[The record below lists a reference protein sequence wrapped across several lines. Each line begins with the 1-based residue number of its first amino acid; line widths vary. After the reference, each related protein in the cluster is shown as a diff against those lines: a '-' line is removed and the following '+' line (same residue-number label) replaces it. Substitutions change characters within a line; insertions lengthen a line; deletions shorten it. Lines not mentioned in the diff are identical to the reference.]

1 MARQSRRRV
10 PKATRDDEYRQL
22 LEQAPNDLYRD
33 LFVAMR
39 WAGLRV
45 SEAVGLRWDNV
56 DLARLQITVIGK
68 GNVERTIDVL
78 PEAEAMLRRRLSD
91 SNQLQTVAQNM
102 LHNVAYHRQ
111 DDQNPERSVAE
122 KVQHFVFPRPNGLP
136 LTTRAVQRTVQAIRE
151 KLDLPP
157 ERLTPHKLRHAY
169 ATDLVNRGVPIH
181 VVSAQLG
188 HADVSTTSIYLH
200 AQPGQARRYFD
211 RDN

>member
-22 LEQAPNDLYRD
+22 LEHAPNDLYRD

-56 DLARLQITVIGK
+56 DLARLQITVVGK

-78 PEAEAMLRRRLSD
+78 PEAEAMLRRRQS
-91 SNQLQTVAQNM
+91 VAQKM
-102 LHNVAYHRQ
+102 LHNTVYLIQNER
-111 DDQNPERSVAE
+111 NPERSVAKE
-122 KVQHFVFPRPNGLP
+122 MQHYVFPRPNGCP
-136 LTTRAVQRTVQAIRE
+136 LTTRAVQRTIQAIRE
-151 KLDLPP
+151 KLELPP

-200 AQPGQARRYFD
+200 AQPGQARKFFED
-211 RDN
+211 V

>member
-10 PKATRDDEYRQL
+10 PKATRPDEYAL
-22 LEQAPNDLYRD
+22 LLKHAPNDLYRD
-33 LFVAMR
+33 LFVVMR

-56 DLARLQITVIGK
+56 DLARLQLTVIGK
-68 GNVERTIDVL
+68 GSVERTIDVL
-78 PEAEAMLRRRLSD
+78 PEAEAMLVRRLSHCTTIPPIG
-91 SNQLQTVAQNM
+91 S
-102 LHNVAYHRQ
+102 
-111 DDQNPERSVAE
+111 S
-122 KVQHFVFPRPNGLP
+122 VFPRPNGRP
-136 LTTRAVQRTVQAIRE
+136 LTTRAVQRTIQAIRE

-188 HADVSTTSIYLH
+188 HASVATTSIYLH

-211 RDN
+211 AIDAKGDV

>member
-1 MARQSRRRV
+1 MARQARRRV
-10 PKATRDDEYRQL
+10 PKATRSEEYAL
-22 LEQAPNDLYRD
+22 LLKHAPNDLYRD
-33 LFVAMR
+33 LFVVMR

-45 SEAVGLRWDNV
+45 AEAVGLRWDNV

-78 PEAEAMLRRRLSD
+78 PETEAMLRL
-91 SNQLQTVAQNM
+91 
-102 LHNVAYHRQ
+102 
-111 DDQNPERSVAE
+111 RSVGINEYSYNSSAP
-122 KVQHFVFPRPNGLP
+122 VFPRPNGRP
-136 LTTRAVQRTVQAIRE
+136 LTTRAVQRTIQAIRE

-200 AQPGQARRYFD
+200 AQPGQARRFFEPD
-211 RDN
+211 

>member
-1 MARQSRRRV
+1 MARRARRRV
-10 PKATRDDEYRQL
+10 PKATRPDEYAL
-22 LEQAPNDLYRD
+22 LLKHAPNDLYAD
-33 LFVAMR
+33 LFCVMR

-56 DLARLQITVIGK
+56 DLARLQLTVIGK
-68 GNVERTIDVL
+68 GSVERTIDVL
-78 PEAEAMLRRRLSD
+78 PEAEAMLRRRYNNFVVSD
-91 SNQLQTVAQNM
+91 AS
-102 LHNVAYHRQ
+102 Y
-111 DDQNPERSVAE
+111 
-122 KVQHFVFPRPNGLP
+122 VFPRPNGRP
-136 LTTRAVQRTVQAIRE
+136 LTTRAVQRMVQAIRE

-188 HADVSTTSIYLH
+188 HASVATTSIYLH

-211 RDN
+211 AIDAKGDAPC